1 MKSLQLPDT
10 AHEEADPGTRSL
22 AGVAVI
28 LLNWN
33 GLDDTLECI
42 HSLLELDYP
51 DFDILVV
58 DNGSSE
64 DPEAAIGKLPRTT
77 LIKTG
82 DNYGFCKGNNIGI
95 EAASR
100 SRYKYCWILNND
112 TVVEPDALGILVNF
126 LGMHP
131 GCNAVTNRINYAY
144 DRNSCWF
151 AGGTIRAGVPS
162 HRLISSGQPS
172 GDSSMAVSDFLSG
185 CSFLAKTETL
195 MQLGGFDENYF
206 CYMEDIDLS
215 LRIKALGGDLGYSE
229 EAIIYHKVSR
239 STGHHSPLKVY
250 YKGRNFIY
258 YCKKFSLGS
267 SVLIK
272 HFARSARLVLV
283 LLIRNHDIRAA
294 ISLVRGIFHG
304 LIGRTGRYG

>member
-1 MKSLQLPDT
+1 MKSPQVIE
-10 AHEEADPGTRSL
+10 ASCEEVGAGTRPL
-22 AGVAVI
+22 ARVAVI

-42 HSLLELDYP
+42 HSLLEQDYP
-51 DFDILVV
+51 DFDVFVV

-64 DPEAAIGKLPRTT
+64 DPEAAIGKFPRTT

-82 DNYGFCKGNNIGI
+82 SNYGFCRGNNIGI

-100 SRYKYCWILNND
+100 SGYQYCWILNND
-112 TVVEPDALGILVNF
+112 TVVEPDALGILVGF
-126 LGMHP
+126 LEKHP
-131 GCNAVTNRINYAY
+131 ACNAVTNRINYAY

-162 HRLISSGQPS
+162 HRLVSSAQPS
-172 GDSSMAVSDFLSG
+172 GNASMVVSDFLSG
-185 CSFLAKTETL
+185 CSFLAKTGTL
-195 MQLGGFDENYF
+195 MDLGGFDENYF

-229 EAIIYHKVSR
+229 EAVVYHKVSR

-258 YCKKFSLGS
+258 FCKKFSLGNG
-267 SVLIK
+267 VLIK
-272 HFARSARLVLV
+272 HFARSARLVFV